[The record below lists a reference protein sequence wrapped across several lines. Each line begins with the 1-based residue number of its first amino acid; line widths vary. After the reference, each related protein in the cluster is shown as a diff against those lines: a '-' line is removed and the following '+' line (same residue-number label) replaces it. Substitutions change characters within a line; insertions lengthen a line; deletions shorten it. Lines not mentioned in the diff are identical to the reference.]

1 MRVSYNWLQELID
14 VPESPEELSREFI
27 RTGTEVEAIDTV
39 GESFDHVVTAK
50 VVSKEPHPD
59 SDHMWVTMVDV
70 GNCNLGEDGS
80 PEPLQIVCGA
90 QNFEQ
95 GDHIVTALVGS
106 ELPGG
111 IKIKKSKL
119 RGVVSCGMN
128 CSARELGLS
137 GDHSGIMILPA
148 DAPVGVPFA
157 EYRGTSD
164 TVLDCEITPNRPDCL
179 SMVGMAREAGAIFDR
194 DTHVELPTIKQE
206 VGRPT
211 ADEVSLAIADEGLCS
226 RYVARIVRNVKVG
239 PSPEWMVERLA
250 GAGVRSIN
258 NIVDITNY
266 VMMLTGQPL
275 HAFDLDTFA
284 ERDGYRRVVVRGAH
298 EGEVFQTL
306 DGVERTLDEGM
317 GLITDGERPVAL
329 AGVMGG
335 MDSEIEDD
343 TRDVLIES
351 ACFDAGRTSHTSRDL
366 QLISEASIRFERQV
380 DEAGCVDVANI
391 TAALIE
397 ELAGGEVAP
406 GYVDLYP
413 APKVQPELV
422 LRQERVDLICGA
434 QISPEF
440 IERALTRLGCTV
452 HVDTVS
458 AGAAGAS
465 AAAAGGAGT
474 AGAFHVVPPSF
485 RPDLEREIDL
495 IEEVLRLW
503 GMDRVEAT
511 IPAAKNH
518 IGGLTHEQ
526 RLLRR
531 VGAILR
537 SCGLNE
543 TTTYSIAAPGDL
555 EKTRMST
562 EGRGLPVVI
571 MNPLVAEQT
580 EMRRSLL
587 PGLLQS
593 VAYNNAHGTAN
604 VHLYEMGTLFC
615 GRENASLP
623 KERRSLAG
631 VLSGAW
637 GDVTW
642 KQKFAPLRFF
652 DGKGVVEELLAQL
665 RVEKV
670 RFRPAE
676 GDGYAFLQ
684 PGRGAEVLAGGTVLG
699 WVGEIHPEVRD
710 AYGIDLPV
718 VAFELNLDALIT
730 CSRDQQA
737 YRDFSSYP
745 AVEMD
750 LAIVVDEGVTCE
762 DLERRLQSAGG
773 KLLRGVRLFDVYRD
787 DKRVGEGKKSM
798 AFALT
803 YRADDHTLTSE
814 EVEKVHQKLVT
825 KVCKA
830 TGGEVRA

>member
-70 GNCNLGEDGS
+70 GNYNLGEDGS

-95 GDHIVTALVGS
+95 GDHIVTALVGA

-119 RGVVSCGMN
+119 RGVVSYGMN

-179 SMVGMAREAGAIFDR
+179 SMVGMAREVGAIFDR
-194 DTHVELPTIKQE
+194 DTHVELPTIKRE

-250 GAGVRSIN
+250 AAGVRSIN

-284 ERDGYRRVVVRGAH
+284 ERDGHRRVVVRGAH

-397 ELAGGEVAP
+397 ELADGEVAP

-452 HVDTVS
+452 HMDAVS

-465 AAAAGGAGT
+465 AAAAGGAEAAGT
-474 AGAFHVVPPSF
+474 FHVVPPSF

-543 TTTYSIAAPGDL
+543 TTTYSFAAPGDL

-593 VAYNNAHGTAN
+593 VAYNNARGTAN

-684 PGRGAEVLAGGTVLG
+684 PGRGAEVLAGGAVLG

>member
-70 GNCNLGEDGS
+70 GGYNLGEDGS
-80 PEPLQIVCGA
+80 SEPLQIVCGA

-95 GDHIVTALVGS
+95 GDHIVTALAGA

-119 RGVVSCGMN
+119 RGVVSYGMN

-179 SMVGMAREAGAIFDR
+179 SMVGMAREVGAIFDR
-194 DTHVELPTIKQE
+194 DTHIELPTIKQE

-250 GAGVRSIN
+250 AAGVRSIN

-284 ERDGYRRVVVRGAH
+284 ERDGHRRVVVRGAH

-440 IERALTRLGCTV
+440 IECALTRLGCTV
-452 HVDTVS
+452 HVDAVS
-458 AGAAGAS
+458 AGAAGAG
-465 AAAAGGAGT
+465 AAAGGTGAAGT
-474 AGAFHVVPPSF
+474 FRVVPPSF

-543 TTTYSIAAPGDL
+543 TTTYSFAAPGDL

-642 KQKFAPLRFF
+642 NQKYAPLRFF

>member
-70 GNCNLGEDGS
+70 GGYNLGEDGS

-95 GDHIVTALVGS
+95 GDHIVTALVGA

-119 RGVVSCGMN
+119 RGVVSYGMN

-179 SMVGMAREAGAIFDR
+179 SMVGMAREMGAIFDR
-194 DTHVELPTIKQE
+194 DTHIELPTIKQE

-250 GAGVRSIN
+250 AAGVRSIN

-284 ERDGYRRVVVRGAH
+284 ERDGHRRVVVRGAH

-380 DEAGCVDVANI
+380 DEAGCMDVANI

-452 HVDTVS
+452 RADA
-458 AGAAGAS
+458 AGAAGAG
-465 AAAAGGAGT
+465 AAAADGAGA
-474 AGAFHVVPPSF
+474 AGTFRVVPPSF

-543 TTTYSIAAPGDL
+543 TTTYSFAAPGDL

-642 KQKFAPLRFF
+642 NQKFAPLRFF

-684 PGRGAEVLAGGTVLG
+684 PGRDAEVLAGGTVLG

-718 VAFELNLDALIT
+718 VAFELSFDALIT

-737 YRDFSSYP
+737 YRDFSSCP

-762 DLERRLQSAGG
+762 DLERRLQFAGG

-825 KVCKA
+825 KVCRA